1 MNLFW
6 WKLIDT
12 LQTFRHWYTLYQG
25 TASMSDKKIRPGHI
39 YTVGQTSGTQSI
51 LSMTEV
57 IHVDIYDMDIKTAI
71 YISRN

>member
-1 MNLFW
+1 
-6 WKLIDT
+6 
-12 LQTFRHWYTLYQG
+12 
-25 TASMSDKKIRPGHI
+25 MSDKKKRPGHI